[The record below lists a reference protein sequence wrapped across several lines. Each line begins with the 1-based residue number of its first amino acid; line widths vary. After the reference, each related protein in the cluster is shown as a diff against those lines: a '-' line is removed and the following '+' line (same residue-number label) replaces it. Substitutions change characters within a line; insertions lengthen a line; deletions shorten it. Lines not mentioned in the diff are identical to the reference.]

1 MNLWENQYVTQQNRY
16 PMHHPYGAYENVE
29 QAKGCDRQTSR
40 YVKSLNGDWEFYL
53 AENPE

>member
-40 YVKSLNGDWEFYL
+40 YVKS
-53 AENPE
+53 